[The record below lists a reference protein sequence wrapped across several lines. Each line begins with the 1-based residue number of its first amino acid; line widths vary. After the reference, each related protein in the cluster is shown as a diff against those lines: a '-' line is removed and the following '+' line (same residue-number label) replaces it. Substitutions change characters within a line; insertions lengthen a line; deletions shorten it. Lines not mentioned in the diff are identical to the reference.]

1 MCDSGC
7 EGSGLRHMNSPCSE
21 QNTPVL
27 IKPTTRPL
35 SQYIMSPLYCLL
47 HGLDDD
53 NFKVQVLL
61 MGGGRDFSVSCVRK
75 SGLCLGPPPHTCI
88 LMGAVEGS
96 RDSQDPLPG
105 ALSESL

>member
-21 QNTPVL
+21 QNTAVL

-47 HGLDDD
+47 RGLDDD

-61 MGGGRDFSVSCVRK
+61 MGGGGEFSVSCVRK
-75 SGLCLGPPPHTCI
+75 PGLGLGPPHTCI
-88 LMGAVEGS
+88 LMGAVEES
-96 RDSQDPLPG
+96 RASQDPLPG